1 MKLSEAQKYKEL
13 ISAHKGTEI
22 SNEELQKAMIAEGGI
37 LSNLYQELEMDSK
50 AVDCHDDVNYT
61 KDKVQLH
68 SHTFYEILYCR
79 SGNVQYLLGADRYR
93 VGRGDIV
100 FVPPG
105 ISHRPLYL
113 DQLVEPYSRHVIWIH
128 PDFIKTLTENLGFT
142 PLSKPVLL
150 RTKDSGWEYL
160 AQYFQ
165 SACMEAAT
173 KQEGFQACMMSDA
186 VQLLIHLTRAC
197 NHSKAMEPLME
208 KKELLDELIAYI
220 ENHLAEKITLKSA
233 AGSFYISERAI
244 SRLFSEKMDVSF
256 YRYVTQRRLIAA
268 KVLIINGEPLETIGE
283 QVGFS
288 DYSTFYRAF
297 KQAFSISP
305 KQFKKLQKE
314 NSKNTPPA
322 ARSQQARY

>member
-1 MKLSEAQKYKEL
+1 MKLSEAKKYREL
-13 ISAHKGTEI
+13 VLAHKRAEI
-22 SNEELQKAMIAEGGI
+22 SNEELQKAMIAEGEI

-50 AVDCHDDVNYT
+50 AVDCHEDVNDT
-61 KDKVQLH
+61 KDNIQLH
-68 SHTFYEILYCR
+68 SHTFYEILYCQ

-113 DQLVEPYSRHVIWIH
+113 DQLVEPYSRYVMWIQ
-128 PDFIKTLTENLGFT
+128 PDFINEMKKNMNFS
-142 PLSKPVLL
+142 PLEEPVLL

-160 AQYFQ
+160 GRYFE
-165 SACMEAAT
+165 SACKEAVT
-173 KQEGFQACMMSDA
+173 RQEGFEACMSSIA
-186 VQLLIHLTRAC
+186 IQLFVHLARAC
-197 NHSKAMEPLME
+197 RHSKAIEPLTE

-220 ENHLAEKITLKSA
+220 EDHLAEKITLKLA
-233 AGSFYISERAI
+233 ASHFYISERAI

-268 KVLIINGEPLETIGE
+268 KTLVISGEPLERIGE
-283 QVGFS
+283 QVGFA

-305 KQFKKLQKE
+305 RQFKKLQNGMAVK
-314 NSKNTPPA
+314 K
-322 ARSQQARY
+322 